1 MKTKALILMIIKI
14 CVDAAMAVL
23 FLLLMGYHL
32 LDGAAHEWIG
42 ISLFALFLV
51 HNALNYK
58 WYLALFSGKYGAVR
72 ILQTVINILLWAAM
86 VCCIVSATCISAYAF
101 PWTHTNMMIG
111 RKLHLGATVWAFLLM
126 SLHLGFHWSYFMG
139 MAKKI
144 AKPSERA
151 ALILKWAF
159 RALILVICLYAA
171 TVFNAR
177 NYFADMS
184 FTVEFKFISDADYA
198 KSIAQYFFESLS
210 IMAMVTAIGYYWKKA
225 VTDITVTIR
234 KAKAT
239 EKSTIKN
246 KELLL

>member
-58 WYLALFSGKYGAVR
+58 WYLALFRGKYGAVR

-86 VCCIVSATCISAYAF
+86 ICCIVSAMCISAYVF
-101 PWTHTNMMIG
+101 PWTHTNMVMG
-111 RKLHLGATVWAFLLM
+111 RELHLGATVWAFLLTA
-126 SLHLGFHWSYFMG
+126 LHLGFHWSYFIG

-144 AKPSERA
+144 VKPSERA
-151 ALILKWAF
+151 AVILKWAF
-159 RALILVICLYAA
+159 RALMLAICLYAA

-177 NYFADMS
+177 DYFADMS

-198 KSIAQYFFESLS
+198 KSIAQYFFETLS
-210 IMAMVTAIGYYWKKA
+210 VMAMVTAIGYYLKKA
-225 VTDITVTIR
+225 VMNILNTFGRT
-234 KAKAT
+234 A
-239 EKSTIKN
+239 EIK
-246 KELLL
+246 K

>member
-32 LDGAAHEWIG
+32 LDSAAHEWIG

-58 WYLALFSGKYGAVR
+58 WYLALFRGKYGAVR

-86 VCCIVSATCISAYAF
+86 LCCIVSAMCISAYVF
-101 PWTHTNMMIG
+101 PWTHTNMVMG

-126 SLHLGFHWSYFMG
+126 SLHLGFHWSYFIG

-144 AKPSERA
+144 AKPNERA
-151 ALILKWAF
+151 AVILKWAF
-159 RALILVICLYAA
+159 RALMLVVCLYAA

-177 NYFADMS
+177 DYFADMS

-198 KSIAQYFFESLS
+198 KSVAQYFFETLS
-210 IMAMVTAIGYYWKKA
+210 VMALFTAIGYYLKKA
-225 VTDITVTIR
+225 VMNISVTFGR
-234 KAKAT
+234 TA
-239 EKSTIKN
+239 EIK
-246 KELLL
+246 K